1 LVKFEI
7 VPWKAESCILFGTEG
22 VSSCKLANIYW
33 RRLFQ
38 FSLGNSPPFF
48 LVVVVVVWGVG
59 GQTILTPNQTKQ
71 VSHSTARQILN
82 DMDFLGKNSMSPH
95 NEMT

>member
-48 LVVVVVVWGVG
+48 FGGGGGGVGSG

-82 DMDFLGKNSMSPH
+82 DMDFLGKKQH
-95 NEMT
+95 VAT